1 MTDPYNSSPVE
12 YTRPTPTQSTT
23 SSNVSKINRLDISEK
38 WKERFLAIDKAGG
51 PQLPHFK
58 SLSVAERRKTQANF
72 LAFLFWPIYLPL
84 KGLWRQTISY
94 FAIGILT
101 ILVMDSIGLEKFSR
115 AVGYGIGAIA
125 MIRTNIAYY
134 KKAVLGEH
142 SWF

>member
-12 YTRPTPTQSTT
+12 YTRPTPQSTPT
-23 SSNVSKINRLDISEK
+23 SNALKINRLDISEK

-51 PQLPHFK
+51 PQLPNFK
-58 SLSVAERRKTQANF
+58 SLSTAERRKIQSNF
-72 LAFLFWPIYLPL
+72 LAFFFWPVYLPL
-84 KGLWRQTISY
+84 KGLWRQAICY
-94 FAIGILT
+94 FAIGILV

-125 MIRTNIAYY
+125 MIRTNITYY
-134 KKAVLGEH
+134 KKAVLGEP